1 MSATSQDVIL
11 VAPDISCSH
20 CVATVQGAVGALAG
34 VQRVNANADTKQVA
48 VAFDPTRVSLPQ
60 IESAMSDAGYPVAN

>member
-1 MSATSQDVIL
+1 MSATVQEVTL
-11 VAPDISCSH
+11 VAPDISCGH

-34 VQRVNANADTKQVA
+34 VQSVNANADTKQVA

-60 IESAMSDAGYPVAN
+60 IEAAMNEAGYPIAN